1 MGAGNE
7 LVYAGFIICEKR
19 VDMFFVE
26 NAGALGLRE
35 NEVEEE
41 EQAKIAVEWDP
52 MTAKAV

>member
-19 VDMFFVE
+19 VDMFLVE

-35 NEVEEE
+35 NEV
-41 EQAKIAVEWDP
+41 
-52 MTAKAV
+52 